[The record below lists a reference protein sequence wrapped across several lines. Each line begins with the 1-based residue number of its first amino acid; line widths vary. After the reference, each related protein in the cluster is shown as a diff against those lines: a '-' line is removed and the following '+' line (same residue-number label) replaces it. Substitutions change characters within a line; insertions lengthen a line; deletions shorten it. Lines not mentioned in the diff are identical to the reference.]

1 MNENFISST
10 IKIFSSNAEGILNLF
25 KERLSVQNDNFKDQ
39 KNFGKLI
46 NDNIASKVRMN
57 IKSDDW
63 LKGNNNPDWC
73 IVSDIHLDLNQ
84 IDLMSADNKYSFN
97 NMAPCLTALLY
108 IYHECNLKDEK
119 MQIETRSQDNNLS
132 FAEAEFVTGKLFYGT
147 SLPIIKK
154 KTWWDSTIRKDW
166 KGDTLQSEEEKHG
179 MKNIHGELIPH
190 IQNIF
195 FNEQKE
201 VLKK

>member
-46 NDNIASKVRMN
+46 NDNIAAKVRMN

-73 IVSDIHLDLNQ
+73 IVSEIHLDLNQ

-119 MQIETRSQDNNLS
+119 MQIETRSQDNNLILLKQS
-132 FAEAEFVTGKLFYGT
+132 LLQEKYFMAHLCPLLKKHGGIVLLEKTGKATHFRVK
-147 SLPIIKK
+147 KK
-154 KTWWDSTIRKDW
+154 KTWY
-166 KGDTLQSEEEKHG
+166 EKHSWRINTTYS
-179 MKNIHGELIPH
+179 KY
-190 IQNIF
+190 F
-195 FNEQKE
+195 F
-201 VLKK
+201 